1 MTDFSKNKNIT
12 VDNETYTTVT
22 KLQTK
27 MTPDV
32 KLSRSQVI
40 KTLVKEK
47 ARKLNGKFLKD

>member
-1 MTDFSKNKNIT
+1 MTDFSKYKNIT
-12 VDNETYTTVT
+12 VDNETYVTVT

>member
-1 MTDFSKNKNIT
+1 MTDFSKYKNIT
-12 VDNETYTTVT
+12 VDNETYATVT
-22 KLQTK
+22 RLQTK

-32 KLSRSQVI
+32 KLSRSHVI